1 MMGKLQQAQD
11 VEAGKASLEELRGY
25 GGSMDSIVDAIKQLA
40 MNYEQYRSNLEDAED
55 VAYADAALAYA
66 IAQNKPKFDAL
77 SAEQKAWVD
86 FAFDG
91 LGYQPKV

>member
-1 MMGKLQQAQD
+1 MGKLQQAQD

-25 GGSMDSIVDAIKQLA
+25 GGSMDSIVDSIKQLA
-40 MNYEQYRSNLEDAED
+40 MNYELYRTNLVDAED

-77 SAEQKAWVD
+77 SAEQKSWVD